1 MKLKFY
7 MRGLGIGIIL
17 TSIVLSISNHSG
29 QKIVISDKEIIARAT
44 ELGMKMQEDSNLDEV
59 LEQVKDP
66 SPSPEVTPIITLI
79 PTAKPTPMLTPTP
92 TAKPTPMLTPTPTTK
107 PTPTVTQTPTPT
119 PTVTPEPTTTEETK
133 KITFSVLKGMG
144 SSDVAEVL
152 YLKGLIEDVDEF
164 DHYLIKSG
172 KASSIKVGTF
182 TVPSGASFS
191 EITDKITGK

>member
-79 PTAKPTPMLTPTP
+79 P